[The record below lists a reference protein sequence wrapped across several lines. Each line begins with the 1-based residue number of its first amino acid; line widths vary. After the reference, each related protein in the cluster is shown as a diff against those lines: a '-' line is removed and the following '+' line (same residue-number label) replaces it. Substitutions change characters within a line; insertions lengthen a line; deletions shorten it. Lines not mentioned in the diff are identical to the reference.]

1 MGYMGYG
8 PFEVGQH
15 HLPALSAELGGRLPD
30 ALEAFVEYQH
40 LAPFCLEPQNIRPSL
55 RLIINEMRV
64 EAAKEKPSW

>member
-15 HLPALSAELGGRLPD
+15 HLSALSAELGGRLPD

-40 LAPFCLEPQNIRPSL
+40 LSPFCLEPQNIRPSL

-64 EAAKEKPSW
+64 EAAKEKPSC